1 MQPKAF
7 RLFCT
12 LVRIAEYYFKD
23 PVMMLK
29 GLIKIAALLIVCTPA
44 LNAAAG
50 EPFNPAAG
58 IAEGFSEAGTRA
70 AEFLTIPVGSRGV
83 ALGGA
88 YTALADDISAVW
100 WNPAGLAFLSKPQL
114 FLTVADQPLDVN
126 YTYAAAAA
134 PLLEGKLVMGG
145 FMGVLTMGEQEITTV
160 TQPEGTGA
168 IFSSYSMQTG
178 ASFAWNFSDRASAGI
193 NVKAVHEDIA
203 GNTQGTVAFDLG
215 TNYHTDFLGREIRLA
230 FLIRNIG
237 GNLAFSG
244 NGLKIPVE
252 PEDLYPGSD
261 IARQEREAVRRAT
274 SFKLP
279 TSFHIGLA
287 YAVHSGDLHNWLAA
301 AEFSQNN
308 NMPASYSLGSEL
320 SRKTGKN
327 ATAAVRAGWEF
338 RSDELDLSGA
348 ERLRGLSA
356 GGGIAYDFIAFKGSI
371 DYAYRNWGR
380 LKSSHLFSLSIAF

>member
-1 MQPKAF
+1 
-7 RLFCT
+7 
-12 LVRIAEYYFKD
+12 
-23 PVMMLK
+23 MMLK
-29 GLIKIAALLIVCTPA
+29 GLIKIAALLIICTSA

-114 FLTVADQPLDVN
+114 FLTVANQPLDVN
-126 YTYAAAAA
+126 YTYAAAAS
-134 PLLEGKLVMGG
+134 PLLEGKFVMGG
-145 FMGVLTMGEQEITTV
+145 FMGVLTMGEQEITTI

-168 IFSSYSMQTG
+168 TFSSYSMQAG

-261 IARQEREAVRRAT
+261 ITRQEREAVRRAT

-279 TSFHIGLA
+279 TSFHIGL
-287 YAVHSGDLHNWLAA
+287 
-301 AEFSQNN
+301 
-308 NMPASYSLGSEL
+308 ASYSLGSEL

-338 RSDELDLSGA
+338 RSDELGLSGA

>member
-1 MQPKAF
+1 
-7 RLFCT
+7 
-12 LVRIAEYYFKD
+12 
-23 PVMMLK
+23 MMLK
-29 GLIKIAALLIVCTPA
+29 GLIKISACLILCTSA
-44 LNAAAG
+44 LNAATDG
-50 EPFNPAAG
+50 QFNPGAG

-88 YTALADDISAVW
+88 YGALADDISAVW
-100 WNPAGLAFLSKPQL
+100 WNPAGLAFLSGAQI
-114 FLTVADQPLDVN
+114 FLTVVNQPLDVT
-126 YTYAAAAA
+126 YTYTAAAA

-168 IFSSYSMQTG
+168 AFSSYSMQAG

-203 GNTQGTVAFDLG
+203 GNTQGTLAFDLG
-215 TNYHTDFLGREIRLA
+215 TNYHTEFLGREIRLA

-237 GNLAFSG
+237 GNMAFSG
-244 NGLKIPVE
+244 NGLKISVK
-252 PEDLYPGSD
+252 PEDLYPGNN
-261 IARQEREAVRRAT
+261 IARQDREAVRRAT
-274 SFKLP
+274 RFKLP

-287 YAVHSGDLHNWLAA
+287 CAVHTGALHNWLAA

-320 SRKTGKN
+320 NRKIGKK
-327 ATAAVRAGWEF
+327 AIAAVRAGWEF
-338 RSDELDLSGA
+338 RRDELDLSGT

-380 LKSSHLFSLSIAF
+380 LKASHLFSLSIAF